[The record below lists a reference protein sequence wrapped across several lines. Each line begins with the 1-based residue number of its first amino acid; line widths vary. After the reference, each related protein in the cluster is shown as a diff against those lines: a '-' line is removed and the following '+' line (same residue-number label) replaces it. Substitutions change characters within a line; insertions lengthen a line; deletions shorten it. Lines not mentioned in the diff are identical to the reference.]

1 MKKVVFFVVSLV
13 LVGCLTLTHL
23 SCSSSGGDSDG
34 GGGGSTPAASDQQ
47 TLDENS
53 VRDALDFIEDNV
65 PGCVMDDST
74 AAAQKKATV
83 RSILGLA
90 GNITDN
96 IVVYRSSQ
104 STRTAAE
111 TMTETIPGTC
121 TTTNPGELVINLN
134 QNESTGAISGSLV
147 FNSFCAEVDD
157 GDDGTE
163 TLQVNGTVDIS
174 GSVNTTTDEL
184 ESLEI
189 STGSGGIYAQIGTD
203 FIEADLDSLSVSVSG
218 STTTITM
225 DSLSV
230 TADVDGEETD
240 VTVEDLDVT
249 VTENST
255 TTEVDAS
262 VTYVDEDDGYVD
274 IAVEDLLVTNED
286 GTVTDGVLTVEGA
299 NGTDIKITYQSAT
312 DDFLVEADTNGDG
325 TYDYQPGCMDCSDL
339 DVDELAGGFL

>member
-111 TMTETIPGTC
+111 TQTIEGTC
-121 TTTNPGELVINLN
+121 TPNPGELIVTLN
-134 QNESTGAISGSLV
+134 EDGSGDITGSLV
-147 FNSFCAEVDD
+147 FNSFCAELDD
-157 GDDGTE
+157 GEGGTE
-163 TLQVNGTVDIS
+163 ILQATGTVNIS
-174 GSVNTTTDEL
+174 GSINTTTDEL

-249 VTENST
+249 VTEYSN

-274 IAVEDLLVTNED
+274 IAVEDLMVTNED
-286 GTVTDGVLTVEGA
+286 GTVMDGVLTVEGA

-312 DDFLVEADTNGDG
+312 DDFLVEADTTGDG
-325 TYDYQPGCMDCSDL
+325 IYDYQPGCMDCSDL